1 MCTYGVFINLLLMFF
16 NLLPIPPLDG
26 GRVLRSAMSD
36 RNALLIDQIE
46 PYGIFVVFGLLFL
59 GVLDPMFSVVQT
71 MTRFML

>member
-1 MCTYGVFINLLLMFF
+1 
-16 NLLPIPPLDG
+16 
-26 GRVLRSAMSD
+26 MSD
-36 RNALLIDQIE
+36 RNGLLIDQIE